1 MIRPG
6 VTAPGFV
13 IEFTVP
19 AQFQHALPHVHLS
32 HGVHLVQLA
41 TARVPK
47 GRHNAQF
54 VRGGLSGAGESL

>member
-1 MIRPG
+1 MACLKFG
-6 VTAPGFV
+6 NCMNASWTAQSAPWFV

-47 GRHNAQF
+47 GRNN
-54 VRGGLSGAGESL
+54 L